1 MQDYLFFR
9 WPLEV
14 FEGSRKEQGRFQEV
28 FRQGKTGAAF
38 PEFPKSLIFRKTSV
52 TITIKINTRRQL

>member
-9 WPLEV
+9 WFLEV
-14 FEGSRKEQGRFQEV
+14 FEGSRKEQERFQEV